1 MTRCTHADPPATGS
15 ASISDPV
22 AASTSGILTE
32 VTETAAKQ
40 NLLDL
45 DREGLERFFVEA
57 LDEKR
62 FRAHQVMKW
71 IHHRH
76 VTDFDEMTDLGKT
89 LRAKLHELAEVRV
102 PQIQF
107 EKPSVDGTHKWL
119 LAMDG
124 SNAIEAVYIP
134 DKGRGTL
141 CVSSQVGCALNC
153 TFCSTGTQ
161 GFNRNLSTAEIIGQV
176 WVAAKHLGNVPHKQ
190 RRLTNVVM
198 MGMGEPLM
206 NFDNVVRAMSVMRDD
221 LGYGL
226 ANRRVTL
233 STAGLVPMIDRLGQE
248 SDVSLAVSLHAPND
262 ELRTQLVPL
271 NKKYPIAELMEA
283 CVRYAQRRKGESV
296 TFEYTLM
303 KGVNDQPEQARE
315 LVQLMREFDNR
326 LQMKDAAKINLIP
339 FNPFPGTRY
348 ERPDDVT
355 VRRFQKLLNDA
366 GRIAPVRRP
375 RGDDI
380 DAACG
385 QLKGQVMDR
394 TRRQAEFNKHLAEQ
408 EKR

>member
-1 MTRCTHADPPATGS
+1 MTEP
-15 ASISDPV
+15 
-22 AASTSGILTE
+22 
-32 VTETAAKQ
+32 AAKQ
-40 NLLDL
+40 NLLEL
-45 DREGLERFFVEA
+45 DREGLERFFVDV
-57 LDEKR
+57 LGEKK

-71 IHHRH
+71 IHHH
-76 VTDFDEMTDLGKT
+76 YVTDFEDMTDLGKA
-89 LRAKLHELAEVRV
+89 LRAKLHERAEVVV

-107 EKPSVDGTHKWL
+107 EKPSADGTHKWL

-124 SNAIEAVYIP
+124 RNAVEAVYIP

-226 ANRRVTL
+226 ANKRVTL
-233 STAGLVPMIDRLGQE
+233 STAGVVPMIDRLGQE

-262 ELRTQLVPL
+262 ELRTRLVPL
-271 NKKYPIAELMEA
+271 NKKYPIAELMES

-303 KGVNDQPEQARE
+303 KDVNDQPEHARE
-315 LVQLMREFDNR
+315 LVQLMRQFDNR
-326 LQMKDAAKINLIP
+326 LQMKDAAKVNLIP

-348 ERPDDVT
+348 ERPDDVA
-355 VRRFQKLLNDA
+355 VRRFQKLLNEA

-394 TRRQAEFNKHLAEQ
+394 TRRQAEFRKRLAEGSDA
-408 EKR
+408 RA

>member
-1 MTRCTHADPPATGS
+1 VSDLAAT
-15 ASISDPV
+15 
-22 AASTSGILTE
+22 T
-32 VTETAAKQ
+32 KQ

-45 DREGLERFFVEA
+45 DREGLERFFADE
-57 LDEKR
+57 LGEKR

-76 VTDFDEMTDLGKT
+76 VTDFEQMTDLGKA
-89 LRAKLHELAEVRV
+89 LRAKLHERAEVRV
-102 PQIQF
+102 PQVQF
-107 EKPSVDGTHKWL
+107 EKPSADGTHKWL

-124 SNAIEAVYIP
+124 SNAVETVYIP

-141 CVSSQVGCALNC
+141 CVSSQVGCGLNC
-153 TFCSTGTQ
+153 TFCSTATQ

-176 WVAAKHLGNVPHKQ
+176 WVAARHLGNVPHKQ

-226 ANRRVTL
+226 ANKRVTL
-233 STAGLVPMIDRLGQE
+233 STSGLVPQIDRLAE
-248 SDVSLAVSLHAPND
+248 VSDVSLAVSLHAPND
-262 ELRTQLVPL
+262 ELRTRLVPL
-271 NKKYPIAELMEA
+271 NRKYPIAELMEA
-283 CVRYAQRRKGESV
+283 CVRYAQRKRGESV

-303 KGVNDQPEQARE
+303 KGVNDQPEHARE
-315 LVQLMREFDNR
+315 LIRLMRDFDNR
-326 LQMKDAAKINLIP
+326 LQMKDAAKVNLIP

-348 ERPDDVT
+348 ERPDDAAI
-355 VRRFQKLLNDA
+355 RRFQKLLNDA
-366 GRIAPVRRP
+366 GRIAPVRRT

-394 TRRQAEFNKHLAEQ
+394 TRRQSEFR
-408 EKR
+408 KRLQQGGAGAVA